1 MQPKNWTDLSYLVA
15 LARTGRLSLASE
27 RLKVDATT
35 ISRRIAT
42 LERALG
48 ARLFEREKGS
58 FSLTAAGRRVALRA
72 ERAEFEIDE
81 IKREVAGIDAKVSG
95 LVRVTA
101 PPWMVSHV
109 MLPSLT
115 KLQEKHNDL
124 ILELIAEARN
134 VDVARRDAD
143 IAVRMSRPVKEQRA
157 VARRLTTLD
166 FAVYGPA
173 GANHRLLRWI
183 NFESNMAGL
192 PQSAWMMETMRSE
205 KIVQPALLVNDS
217 AIALHAVAAGIG
229 KTVLPCVLGD
239 RAPGVVRL
247 SGRRPILSRDVW
259 LMTHPE
265 LKNLSRIRVV
275 QDWLETVVCTRR
287 SRKLQS
293 PQTRSRPKSPS
304 HPSSRSPA

>member
-1 MQPKNWTDLSYLVA
+1 MQQRNWTDLSYLVA
-15 LARTGRLSLASE
+15 LARAGRLALASE

-35 ISRRIAT
+35 ISRRIAA

-58 FSLTAAGRRVALRA
+58 FSLTAAGQKVALRA
-72 ERAEFEIDE
+72 ERIEFEIDE
-81 IKREVAGIDAKVSG
+81 IKREVAGIDAEVSG

-109 MLPSLT
+109 LLPSLS

-124 ILELIAEARN
+124 TLELVAEARN
-134 VDVARRDAD
+134 LDVARRDAD
-143 IAVRMSRPVKEQRA
+143 IAVRMSRPVKELRA

-166 FAVYGPA
+166 FAIYGPA
-173 GANHRLLRWI
+173 GADPRRLRWI
-183 NFESNMAGL
+183 SFESNMSGL
-192 PQSAWMMETMRSE
+192 PQSGWIADAMRNE
-205 KIVQPALLVNDS
+205 KAVQPALLVND
-217 AIALHAVAAGIG
+217 AGIALDATAAGIG
-229 KTVLPCVLGD
+229 KTILPCVLGD
-239 RAPGVVRL
+239 RVPGVVRL

-275 QDWLETVVCTRR
+275 HEWLESVIVAGKLGKTPS
-287 SRKLQS
+287 SRTA
-293 PQTRSRPKSPS
+293 PRPRSPS
-304 HPSSRSPA
+304 HPS

>member
-1 MQPKNWTDLSYLVA
+1 MQPRNWTDLSYLVA
-15 LARTGRLSLASE
+15 LARAGRLNLASE

-42 LERALG
+42 LERTLG

-58 FSLTAAGRRVALRA
+58 FTLTAAGQKVALRS
-72 ERAEFEIDE
+72 ERVEFEIDE
-81 IKREVAGIDAKVSG
+81 IKREVAGVDAEVSG

-109 MLPSLT
+109 LLPSLT

-124 ILELIAEARN
+124 TLELIAEARN

-173 GANHRLLRWI
+173 GADARRLRWI
-183 NFESNMAGL
+183 SFESNMAGL
-192 PQSAWMMETMRSE
+192 PQSTWIADAMRSE
-205 KIVQPALLVNDS
+205 RAVQPALLVNDS
-217 AIALHAVAAGIG
+217 AIALHAIAAGIG
-229 KTVLPCVLGD
+229 KSILPCILGD
-239 RAPGVVRL
+239 RALGVVRL
-247 SGRRPILSRDVW
+247 SGRPILSRDVW

-265 LKNLSRIRVV
+265 LRNLSRIRVV
-275 QDWLETVVCTRR
+275 HNWLEAVISTRN

-293 PQTRSRPKSPS
+293 PQTHPRSKSPS
-304 HPSSRSPA
+304 YPSSRSPA

>member
-1 MQPKNWTDLSYLVA
+1 MQPRNWTDLSYLVA
-15 LARTGRLSLASE
+15 LARAGRLNLASE

-48 ARLFEREKGS
+48 ARLFEREKGL
-58 FSLTAAGRRVALRA
+58 FSLTAAGQKVALRA
-72 ERAEFEIDE
+72 ERIEFEIDE
-81 IKREVAGIDAKVSG
+81 IKREVAGVDAEVSG

-109 MLPSLT
+109 LLPSLT
-115 KLQEKHNDL
+115 KLQEKHNAL
-124 ILELIAEARN
+124 TLELIAEARN

-173 GANHRLLRWI
+173 GADARRLRWI
-183 NFESNMAGL
+183 SFESSMAGL
-192 PQSAWMMETMRSE
+192 PQSAWIADAMRSE
-205 KIVQPALLVNDS
+205 RAVQPALLVNDS
-217 AIALHAVAAGIG
+217 AIALHAIAAGIG
-229 KTVLPCVLGD
+229 KSILPCILGD
-239 RAPGVVRL
+239 RAVGVVRL
-247 SGRRPILSRDVW
+247 SGRPILSRDVW

-265 LKNLSRIRVV
+265 LNKLSRIRVV
-275 QDWLETVVCTRR
+275 HDWLETVISTRK

-293 PQTRSRPKSPS
+293 PQTRSRLKSPS
-304 HPSSRSPA
+304 YPSSRSPA

>member
-1 MQPKNWTDLSYLVA
+1 MQQKNWTDLSYLVA
-15 LARTGRLSLASE
+15 LARAGRLALASE

-35 ISRRIAT
+35 ISRRIAA

-58 FSLTAAGRRVALRA
+58 FTLTTAGQKVALRA
-72 ERAEFEIDE
+72 ERIEFEIDE
-81 IKREVAGIDAKVSG
+81 IKREVAGVDAKVSG

-109 MLPSLT
+109 LLPSLS
-115 KLQEKHNDL
+115 KLQEKHNEL
-124 ILELIAEARN
+124 TLELVAEARN

-157 VARRLTTLD
+157 VARRLTALD
-166 FAVYGPA
+166 FAIYGPA
-173 GANHRLLRWI
+173 GADPRRLRWI
-183 NFESNMAGL
+183 SFESGMSGL
-192 PQSAWMMETMRSE
+192 PQSIWIADAMRSE
-205 KIVQPALLVNDS
+205 KAAQPVLLVNDS
-217 AIALHAVAAGIG
+217 AIALHAIAAGVG
-229 KTVLPCVLGD
+229 KTILPCVLGD
-239 RAPGVVRL
+239 RAPGVIRL

-265 LKNLSRIRVV
+265 FRNLSRIRVV
-275 QDWLETVVCTRR
+275 QDWLEGVLVPGK

-293 PQTRSRPKSPS
+293 PSRSRSTS
-304 HPSSRSPA
+304 HPSSRSLA

>member
-1 MQPKNWTDLSYLVA
+1 MQQKNWTDLSYLVA
-15 LARTGRLSLASE
+15 LARAGRLALASE

-35 ISRRIAT
+35 ISRRIAA

-58 FSLTAAGRRVALRA
+58 FTLTAAGQKVALRA
-72 ERAEFEIDE
+72 ERIEFEIDE
-81 IKREVAGIDAKVSG
+81 IKREVAGVDAKVSG

-109 MLPSLT
+109 LLPSLS
-115 KLQEKHNDL
+115 KLQEKHNEL
-124 ILELIAEARN
+124 TLELIAEARN

-143 IAVRMSRPVKEQRA
+143 IAVRMSRPVKELRA

-173 GANHRLLRWI
+173 GADARLLRWI
-183 NFESNMAGL
+183 NFESSMSGL
-192 PQSAWMMETMRSE
+192 PQVAWIADAMRSE
-205 KIVQPALLVNDS
+205 KAVQPALLVNDAGIALD
-217 AIALHAVAAGIG
+217 AIAVGIG
-229 KTVLPCVLGD
+229 KTILPCVLGD
-239 RAPGVVRL
+239 RVPGVVRL

-275 QDWLETVVCTRR
+275 HDWLESVIAARK
-287 SRKLQS
+287 SRKTQS
-293 PQTRSRPKSPS
+293 PQTRSRPKSAPY
-304 HPSSRSPA
+304 PSSRSPA